1 MIRDVGVR
9 LHSPSVGLSPESS
22 ASSTSD
28 NSILGLR
35 PDVVLLAIPAL
46 PVILRLASGA
56 SLLVSASVW
65 LHHDQSL

>member
-9 LHSPSVGLSPESS
+9 LHSPPVGLSPESS

>member
-1 MIRDVGVR
+1 MICDVGVR

-46 PVILRLASGA
+46 PVILRQVPDLYVVP
-56 SLLVSASVW
+56 LV
-65 LHHDQSL
+65 LDG